1 MEKMGKVVWVAK
13 DKERHGAPIMDANF
27 RNGPFKHWRRWRSL
41 LVLAALL
48 GAGCNLPQWVR
59 NGFKVGPNYQRP
71 PAPLASEWIDAK
83 NPHVKSA
90 PADYSTWWRVFRD
103 PVLDDLIRTAY
114 AQNVNLKIAG
124 TRVLEARAQLAIAKG
139 QLFPQ
144 LQQATGSYQHI
155 QVSKNVA
162 NIPPLSFFE
171 RAFDDWAVG
180 LRANWE
186 LDFWG
191 KIRRQIE
198 SANDAVDASVDD
210 YDNVM
215 VTLIGDV
222 AAAYVQYRTFEQ
234 QLVYAQENIKL
245 QSGSLKIATDRFK
258 AGQDNQLGVTQGT
271 SLLQQQEALVP
282 AYINGMRQSSNLLCT
297 LLGMPPVDLAAK
309 LGKASIPETP
319 GEVVVGIPADLI
331 RRRPDVRS
339 AERLVAAQNAQIGVA
354 ESDFYPAFFITGGLG
369 YEAKNLSHLFASKSF
384 TGNIGPSFQWNIL
397 NYGRILNNV
406 RFQDFRTQELVGA
419 YQQKVLTAAQ
429 EVEDG
434 ISEYL
439 NAREEIAHLVESV
452 RAVQESVRIVNDMY
466 TQGAI
471 IYTAVF
477 VAEQFLVQ
485 QQDLLA
491 QAQGR
496 AAQGLI
502 QIYRAV
508 GGGWEYRLTE
518 EGAPEPV
525 PPAREMPLRQAS
537 DQPIPDSKQLVQSP
551 KQGNQGLE
559 QIDQNP
565 EQAVHGSKQ
574 QVQSSEQT
582 NPSPEQPISEQKIQT
597 PEREQRVSDIKP
609 QGERETRKL
618 KERKLPPADGP
629 VLPEDP
635 PVISSK
641 I

>member
-1 MEKMGKVVWVAK
+1 MNRRMTI
-13 DKERHGAPIMDANF
+13 RMAPLAMILLAC
-27 RNGPFKHWRRWRSL
+27 GCTSL
-41 LVLAALL
+41 GEFV
-48 GAGCNLPQWVR
+48 Q

-83 NPHVKSA
+83 NPRVKSV

-155 QVSKNVA
+155 QISKNVA
-162 NIPPLSFFE
+162 NIPPFSFFE
-171 RAFDDWAVG
+171 RSFNDWATG
-180 LRANWE
+180 LHANWE
-186 LDFWG
+186 IDFWG

-215 VTLIGDV
+215 VTLISDV

-282 AYINGMRQSSNLLCT
+282 AYQNGMRHSSNLLCI
-297 LLGMPPVDLAAK
+297 LLGLPPVDLAAR
-309 LGKASIPETP
+309 LAKAPIPETP
-319 GEVVVGIPADLI
+319 GEVAVGIPADLI
-331 RRRPDVRS
+331 RRRPDVRT

-369 YEAKNLSHLFASKSF
+369 YEAKSLGHLFASKSF

-419 YQQKVLTAAQ
+419 YQEKVLTAAQ

-439 NAREEIAHLVESV
+439 SAREEIAHLVESV

-496 AAQGLI
+496 ATQGLI

-508 GGGWEYRLTE
+508 GGGWEYRLTQ
-518 EGAPEPV
+518 EGTPEAV
-525 PPAREMPLRQAS
+525 PQAREMPLRQVS
-537 DQPIPDSKQLVQSP
+537 DQPVPDSKQLVQSP
-551 KQGNQGLE
+551 KQGNQ
-559 QIDQNP
+559 
-565 EQAVHGSKQ
+565 
-574 QVQSSEQT
+574 SSEQT
-582 NPSPEQPISEQKIQT
+582 NQNLEPPKPGSKQQIPTSEQANSSPQQPIQNPEQKIQIPEQPIQT
-597 PEREQRVSDIKP
+597 PEPERQVSETKP
-609 QGERETRKL
+609 QGERQTREPL
-618 KERKLPPADGP
+618 RRRLPPADGP

>member
-1 MEKMGKVVWVAK
+1 MI
-13 DKERHGAPIMDANF
+13 P
-27 RNGPFKHWRRWRSL
+27 
-41 LVLAALL
+41 LAAILL
-48 GAGCNLPQWVR
+48 ACGCTSLSEFVQ
-59 NGFKVGPNYQRP
+59 NGFKVGPNYDRP

-83 NPHVKSA
+83 NPHVKSV

-103 PVLDDLIRTAY
+103 PVLDDLIRIAY

-144 LQQATGSYQHI
+144 QQQAVGSYQHI

-162 NIPPLSFFE
+162 NIPPLPFFQ

-186 LDFWG
+186 IDFWG
-191 KIRRQIE
+191 KIRREIE

-215 VTLIGDV
+215 VTLISDV
-222 AAAYVQYRTFEQ
+222 AAAYVQYRIFEQ
-234 QLVYAQENIKL
+234 QLVYAQENVKL
-245 QSGSLKIATDRFK
+245 QSGSLKIATDRFNQ
-258 AGQDNQLGVTQGT
+258 GQDNKLGVTQGT
-271 SLLQQQEALVP
+271 SLLQQQEALIP
-282 AYINGMRQSSNLLCT
+282 TYQNGMRHSSNLLCI

-309 LGKASIPETP
+309 LGKSPIPETP

-331 RRRPDVRS
+331 RRRPDVRT

-354 ESDFYPAFFITGGLG
+354 ESDFYPAFFITGSLG

-384 TGNIGPSFQWNIL
+384 RGDIGPSFQWNIL

-439 NAREEIAHLVESV
+439 SAREEIPHLAESV
-452 RAVQESVRIVNDMY
+452 KAVQESVDIVNRQY
-466 TQGAI
+466 KEGAV

-491 QAQGR
+491 AAQGR

-518 EGAPEPV
+518 EGTPEPV
-525 PPAREMPLRQAS
+525 PMVREAPQRQAS
-537 DQPIPDSKQLVQSP
+537 
-551 KQGNQGLE
+551 
-559 QIDQNP
+559 
-565 EQAVHGSKQ
+565 
-574 QVQSSEQT
+574 
-582 NPSPEQPISEQKIQT
+582 EQPIHNSKQPVQKTEPAIQS
-597 PEREQRVSDIKP
+597 PEHEQRVNGTKP
-609 QGERETRKL
+609 KKEQETRKPGE
-618 KERKLPPADGP
+618 KRSQPPGGAPSKD
-629 VLPEDP
+629 DP
-635 PVISSK
+635 AIVSSN